1 MTALTD
7 FDKELLEMTSIPER
21 VLQIIKNTF
30 GLPIYQYY
38 GYDEEELDYV
48 PVDGVCVDL
57 GKMKHTGAELRTFLK
72 DLNAALKKESLP
84 FIAFGSE
91 YFIAL
96 EDGDDCIAVIP
107 AEDSLE
113 AVRVAGTAG
122 FNEGI
127 SNTDIRNKLMQWK
140 QDFNCDFTVIY
151 ADMQQLD
158 AEFIRKPGALRKFAE
173 EIQDFAPDLVDR
185 IEDGSEGLVRIM
197 DADNMFT
204 LYWD

>member
-7 FDKELLEMTSIPER
+7 FDKELLDMTSVPER
-21 VLQIIKNTF
+21 VLQIIKDIF
-30 GLPIYQYY
+30 VLPIYQYY
-38 GYDEEELDYV
+38 GYDEEALDYV

-57 GKMKHTGAELRTFLK
+57 GKMQYTGAALHTFLN
-72 DLNAALKKESLP
+72 DLNTAFKKEALP
-84 FIAFGSE
+84 YIAFGSE

-96 EDGDDCIAVIP
+96 EDGNDCIAVIP
-107 AEDSLE
+107 ATDSME
-113 AVRVAGTAG
+113 AVRIAGTAG

-127 SNTDIRNKLMQWK
+127 SNLDIRTRLSQWK
-140 QDFNCDFTVIY
+140 NDFSCDFKIIY

-158 AEFIRKPGALRKFAE
+158 AEFIRKPGALRKFAG

-185 IEDGSEGLVRIM
+185 IEDGLDGLVRIM
-197 DADNMFT
+197 DAENMFT

>member
-1 MTALTD
+1 MAVLTD

-21 VLQIIKNTF
+21 VLQIIKDRF
-30 GLPIYQYY
+30 ELPIYQYY

-57 GKMKHTGAELRTFLK
+57 GKMQHAGAELHEFIN
-72 DLNAALKKESLP
+72 DLNAALKKEALP
-84 FIAFGSE
+84 YLAFGSE

-96 EDGDDCIAVIP
+96 EDGNDCIAVIP
-107 AEDSLE
+107 AGDSLD
-113 AVRVAGTAG
+113 AVRIAGTAG

-127 SNTDIRNKLMQWK
+127 SNSDIRDKLLKWK

-158 AEFIRKPGALRKFAE
+158 AEFIRKPGALRKFAS

-185 IEDGSEGLVRIM
+185 IEDGLEGLVRIM
-197 DADNMFT
+197 DAENMFT